1 MPNIQESLNSILTT
15 GGALKALG
23 EKKELRKVEEEK
35 RKAEEE
41 KRKQKEDYDKKM
53 KENQNYINTL
63 VGQKLKG
70 KINPTDELKKT
81 TRKVIDNDFNKQFI
95 DAEISAAELLRD
107 TYNSETSFNKFHE
120 YRQTNG
126 GNE

>member
-15 GGALKALG
+15 SGALKALG
-23 EKKELRKVEEEK
+23 EKKELRKAEEEKRKVEEEK

-41 KRKQKEDYDKKM
+41 HKKKM

-81 TRKVIDNDFNKQFI
+81 TRNVVNNNFNTEFI
-95 DAEISAAELLRD
+95 DAEISAAEMLRD
-107 TYNSETSFNKFHE
+107 TYNSETSFQNFKK
-120 YRQTNG
+120 YRESNG
-126 GNE
+126 GNK

>member
-63 VGQKLKG
+63 IGQKLKG

-81 TRKVIDNDFNKQFI
+81 TRKVIDNDFNQQFI
-95 DAEISAAELLRD
+95 DAEISAAEILRD
-107 TYNSETSFNKFHE
+107 TYNSEVSFNKFYE
-120 YRQTNG
+120 YRKSNG
-126 GNE
+126 GN